1 MLLTS
6 QRLLDGNQ
14 ILAEFKMSLSKSIF
28 NREKNNFKFFQMEL
42 PEKKIETF
50 FFFVIKYCQLE
61 LP

>member
-1 MLLTS
+1 MLLTN

-14 ILAEFKMSLSKSIF
+14 ILAGIMSLSKSIF
-28 NREKNNFKFFQMEL
+28 NREKKNFKFFQMEL

-50 FFFVIKYCQLE
+50 FFFVMKYCQLE

>member
-14 ILAEFKMSLSKSIF
+14 ILAGFKMSLSKSIF
-28 NREKNNFKFFQMEL
+28 NREKKNFKFFQMEL